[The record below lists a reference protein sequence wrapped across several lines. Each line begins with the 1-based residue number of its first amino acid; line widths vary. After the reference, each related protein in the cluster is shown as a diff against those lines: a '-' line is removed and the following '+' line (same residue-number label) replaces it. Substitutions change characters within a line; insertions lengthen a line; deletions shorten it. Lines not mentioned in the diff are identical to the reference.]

1 MFLETLHHKL
11 YTNCLFYDSRDRELQ
26 IARIEEERHKVREKE
41 LGKNYLLET
50 YLNGLH
56 EAEDRDVT
64 TGMSRFIKLYS
75 TDKL

>member
-1 MFLETLHHKL
+1 MLCPIKIPQKILP
-11 YTNCLFYDSRDRELQ
+11 TNQNYNLFYYYRDRELQ

-64 TGMSRFIKLYS
+64 TGKSM
-75 TDKL
+75 

>member
-1 MFLETLHHKL
+1 MNKCYVKAT
-11 YTNCLFYDSRDRELQ
+11 YFYVFRDRELQ

-50 YLNGLH
+50 YLSGLH

-64 TGMSRFIKLYS
+64 TGMVHIKKSYS
-75 TDKL
+75 TI

>member
-1 MFLETLHHKL
+1 M
-11 YTNCLFYDSRDRELQ
+11 
-26 IARIEEERHKVREKE
+26 REKE

-64 TGMSRFIKLYS
+64 TGKSTANTASNSRVTQSNLYNM
-75 TDKL
+75 LLVLLIYGG

>member
-1 MFLETLHHKL
+1 M
-11 YTNCLFYDSRDRELQ
+11 Q

-64 TGMSRFIKLYS
+64 TGTVFIVIHNTFRKNIKFLQKVSLEKLE
-75 TDKL
+75 TEFLRKFK